1 MTALKTNWRTKM
13 NFEKYTNENK
23 DKVQKEVVDYIMKKS
38 ERNYQYT
45 IAQVMINLFGLG
57 LLVFSDDPVGYLPF
71 AALILMVGVAIGAV
85 RDL

>member
-1 MTALKTNWRTKM
+1 MKNE
-13 NFEKYTNENK
+13 EKIQAK
-23 DKVQKEVVDYIMKKS
+23 VVDYIMKKN

-45 IAQVMINLFGLG
+45 IAQIMVRFFGLG

-71 AALILMVGVAIGAV
+71 AALILMVAEGIVAA

>member
-1 MTALKTNWRTKM
+1 M

-23 DKVQKEVVDYIMKKS
+23 DKVQKEVVDYIMKRS

-45 IAQVMINLFGLG
+45 IAQLMVRFFGLG
-57 LLVFSDDPVGYLPF
+57 LLVFGSAPVGYLPF
-71 AALILMVGVAIGAV
+71 AALILMVGEGIGAA

>member
-1 MTALKTNWRTKM
+1 M
-13 NFEKYTNENK
+13 K
-23 DKVQKEVVDYIMKKS
+23 DEEKVQQRVVDYIMKKN

-45 IAQVMINLFGLG
+45 IAQIMVRFFGLG

-71 AALILMVGVAIGAV
+71 AAAVLMIGEAIGAA